1 MACTLYREEMVVRC
15 LIVERQILLPS
26 HSKPRPL
33 DANYVRDVFHRRG
46 RGFQSWRLNQGHWAY
61 IA

>member
-15 LIVERQILLPS
+15 LVVERQILLPS

-33 DANYVRDVFHRRG
+33 DANYVRDVFHCRG
-46 RGFQSWRLNQGHWAY
+46 RGFQSWRD
-61 IA
+61 